1 MKDITCQYHGCH
13 RTFFTDKLKSA
24 KFCPLHRAAAE
35 RATRRRGNGFSD
47 DPSID
52 GRQTSGRFG
61 SGVNWVQVLE
71 CPKDD
76 PNDDLPPF
84 TTGIHG
90 AKFPMD
96 QFTSWLMTRTVPVGM
111 HIRLTLVRYRLYD
124 DGRPSERVTKQF
136 VFTVPSERQQVKL
149 SDKIVLEAREFWN
162 GFRR

>member
-13 RTFFTDKLKSA
+13 RTFFTDKLKTA
-24 KFCPLHRAAAE
+24 KFCPLHRDAGE
-35 RATRRRGNGFSD
+35 RETRRRANGQSD

-52 GRQTSGRFG
+52 GRQVASRFG

-76 PNDDLPPF
+76 PKDDLPPF
-84 TTGIHG
+84 TTGKHG

-96 QFTSWLMTRTVPVGM
+96 QFTSWLMTHTVPVGM
-111 HIRLTLVRYRLYD
+111 KVRLNLVRYKLNGD
-124 DGRPSERVTKQF
+124 DRPSERVTKQYL
-136 VFTVPSERQQVKL
+136 FTVPSPKQQIKL
-149 SDKIVLEAREFWN
+149 SDKIVKEAREFWN